1 MGVKIKNVNI
11 FMLLLINQGVVIEL
25 IVFYTYF

>member
-1 MGVKIKNVNI
+1 MGVKIRNVNI